1 MFLPLAIRVFNCRP
15 SFLGVVDG
23 FFTPFGGRF
32 LCVCAALTAQ
42 LAYLSNL
49 TSLQAKGGKV
59 SSAAAAA
66 AAQTLASLRLPAD
79 LHVVAGQ
86 TARSGTPPTQG
97 KASAAAA
104 AYRQAQQQ
112 QQQSTASSS
121 QQAAAAAS
129 LYLSSYNVP
138 NNQIYQVRSSTS
150 SAISSAT
157 SSANAP
163 ARTRNCCRF
172 LIVHIFPKEN

>member
-1 MFLPLAIRVFNCRP
+1 MDFLRRLA
-15 SFLGVVDG
+15 VV
-23 FFTPFGGRF
+23 F

-157 SSANAP
+157 SSATSSANAP